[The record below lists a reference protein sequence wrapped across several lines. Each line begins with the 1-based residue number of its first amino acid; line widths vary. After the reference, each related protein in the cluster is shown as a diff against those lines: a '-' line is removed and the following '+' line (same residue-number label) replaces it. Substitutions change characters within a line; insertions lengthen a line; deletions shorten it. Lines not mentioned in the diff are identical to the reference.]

1 MVLDDLY
8 MKYGRKLH
16 TMTFCYTIYRFQHLS
31 YALPELLT
39 PSPLLCADVSDRCF
53 SQSDTTEYRMKI
65 LESNLYCFVMH
76 IVQYCLATFDHYIVL
91 FCMYPHGLYSLLDL

>member
-8 MKYGRKLH
+8 MQYGRKLH
-16 TMTFCYTIYRFQHLS
+16 NMTFCYTIYRFRHLS
-31 YALPELLT
+31 YALPEFLT
-39 PSPLLCADVSDRCF
+39 PSPLLCADVPDRCF
-53 SQSDTTEYRMKI
+53 SQSDTTEYRMKV